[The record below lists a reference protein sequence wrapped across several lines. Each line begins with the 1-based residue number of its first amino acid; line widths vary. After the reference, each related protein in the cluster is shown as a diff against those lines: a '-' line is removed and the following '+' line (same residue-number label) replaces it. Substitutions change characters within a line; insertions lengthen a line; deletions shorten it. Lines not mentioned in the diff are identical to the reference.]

1 VKTTQLRDYTI
12 KPGQLDRFAE
22 LWRTSVRPLRQA
34 KGFTVEGAWK
44 IPSEERFVWIVSYDG
59 PGGWEAASTA
69 YYDSPERKAIDPDP
83 ATLILTQRT
92 AFIDRV

>member
-1 VKTTQLRDYTI
+1 
-12 KPGQLDRFAE
+12 
-22 LWRTSVRPLRQA
+22 
-34 KGFTVEGAWK
+34 
-44 IPSEERFVWIVSYDG
+44 VWIVSYDG
-59 PGGWEAASTA
+59 PGGWEAASKA